1 MDGDQALPGGT
12 GMQFH
17 IDEDDCEDF
26 TSGKT
31 EDQARVMK
39 QLVKQETKL
48 RSTVKSK
55 ID

>member
-1 MDGDQALPGGT
+1 
-12 GMQFH
+12 MQFH